1 MSNFIINQIEY
12 EEGFRSQP
20 YYCSQRYPTVGYGFR
35 IAAQHAPLPDFY
47 LPRKAADVWLI
58 EMLTGTEAEMRKRQ
72 PINDALT
79 TIGGNEP
86 RRAVLISMAHQLGV
100 VGLLAF
106 TKTLDLIRRG
116 DYSAAAR
123 EMLNSRWAKQTP
135 ERAAR
140 HAQQLRSGVWAP
152 EYGFGG

>member
-1 MSNFIINQIEY
+1 MPNFIINQTEY
-12 EEGFRSQP
+12 EEGFKPRP
-20 YYCSQRYPTVGYGFR
+20 YYCSEGYPTVGYGFR
-35 IAAQHAPLPDFY
+35 IGEKGAPLPEFY
-47 LPRKAADVWLI
+47 LPRSAADVWLI
-58 EMLTGTEAEMRKRQ
+58 ELLTGTEAEMRKRQ

-79 TIGGNEP
+79 TIGDNEP
-86 RRAVLISMAHQLGV
+86 RRAVLISMAYQLGA